1 MKKWV
6 KEIKVSLL
14 IIAIV
19 AGTWLLSGFRTTN
32 EKIANSTNVANEL
45 KRISE
50 LATYK
55 NTYTDIIFIKDSKK
69 IQEVTIPFTTKTLL
83 IKYSGYVKAG
93 VNLEDAKIDVNSE
106 EKKIDLKL
114 KKAKVLDNVIDTDNV
129 TVLDEKSALF
139 NKIQG
144 QEIINEL
151 NKNKGQVVDK
161 LIKNGF
167 LKKANENTKI
177 LLEGILKSMGFEKIN
192 IVFV

>member
-6 KEIKVSLL
+6 KEIKVILL
-14 IIAIV
+14 ITAIIAV
-19 AGTWLLSGFRTTN
+19 AWFLSGFGTTN
-32 EKIANSTNVANEL
+32 EKSTNITNISNEL
-45 KRISE
+45 KRISD

-55 NTYTDIIFIKDSKK
+55 NTYTDVVFTKDSKK
-69 IQEVTIPFTTKTLL
+69 IQDFTIPFTTKTLL
-83 IKYSGYVKAG
+83 IKYTGYVKAG
-93 VNLEDAKIDVNSE
+93 VNLEDAEIEVNNE

-129 TVLDEKSALF
+129 TILDEKSALF

-161 LIKNGF
+161 LIKDGF
-167 LKKANENTKI
+167 LEKANENTKI

>member
-6 KEIKVSLL
+6 KEIKVILL
-14 IIAIV
+14 ITAII
-19 AGTWLLSGFRTTN
+19 AGTWFLSGFRTTN
-32 EKIANSTNVANEL
+32 ERITNSTNVANEL

-55 NTYTDIIFIKDSKK
+55 NIYTDVIFIKDSKK
-69 IQEVTIPFTTKTLL
+69 IQDFTIPFTTKILL

-93 VNLEDAKIDVNSE
+93 VNLEEAEIDVNSE

-114 KKAKVLDNVIDTDNV
+114 KKAKVLDNVIDIDNV
-129 TVLDEKSALF
+129 TILDEKSALF

-151 NKNKGQVVDK
+151 NKKKGQVVDK
-161 LIKNGF
+161 LIKDGF
-167 LKKANENTKI
+167 LEKANENTKI
-177 LLEGILKSMGFEKIN
+177 LLKGILKSMGFEKIN
-192 IVFV
+192 IKFV

>member
-1 MKKWV
+1 MKKWI
-6 KEIKVSLL
+6 KEIKVILL
-14 IIAIV
+14 IIAII
-19 AGTWLLSGFRTTN
+19 AGTWFFAGFRTTN
-32 EKIANSTNVANEL
+32 EKITNSTNVANEL

-69 IQEVTIPFTTKTLL
+69 VQDFTIPFTTKTLL

-93 VNLEDAKIDVNSE
+93 VILEDAEIYVNSK
-106 EKKIDLKL
+106 EKKINLKL

-129 TVLDEKSALF
+129 NILDEKSALF

-151 NKNKGQVVDK
+151 NRNKGQVVDK
-161 LIKNGF
+161 LIKDGF
-167 LKKANENTKI
+167 LEKANENTKI

-192 IVFV
+192 IEFI